1 MWIIQD
7 PNLLELNIFIEISS
21 PLTSSLMGGESLS
34 IEETNKL
41 RKQLGLKLLPV
52 EASRSNVSTKDSIS
66 VEQTNKLRASIGL
79 KPVTESKPES
89 ETENYEEYKREQ
101 EKQLKEKE
109 IAQRLERLKSK
120 ASNDK
125 LRKQGTL
132 PDSEDSAN
140 WLENLGKA
148 ETETPVQNSKAHS
161 ADYTEN
167 DLKGTKVAHDL
178 KDIVDVGEDIVL
190 TLKDGSVLDDE
201 DELEANVL
209 VKKKQLEEN
218 LRNKLGEEKYDELDH
233 GPGLTDGSFRLGDA
247 VPPENERQKHQ
258 VRPNMKL
265 IHFSDDELEGEV
277 KIGSDYKKP
286 VKMKKLKKKAQNKRK
301 KLDEDEDINT
311 FKVIKLDILD
321 EYNEE
326 DEYSKQLAA
335 SKVNRKPIRDT
346 AELLAEKIEQN
357 KVETIPLTVSTM
369 FVDETDEF
377 LTSLKGAV
385 ERETKGKKDE
395 EKTEEVKA
403 EKPVFRKRKGIR
415 SQRKEA
421 QETDEPSSENQRV
434 DIDEKDDIKEEI
446 VDEIENSEEADQIF
460 KTEPENGLVYTKE
473 TNPISATPTQLNS
486 SESLGSGLGATL
498 KYLKVKPSIDAQKA
512 EWQNKQLLK
521 ERERQLAVIERQIN
535 ERLREQALYGGSG
548 TQLEYANLSKK
559 EKERLSQLEKQRDQL
574 LKDTFQ
580 EEKLK
585 NYNPKV
591 NLVYTDEKGNKLS
604 TKDAFKYMSHKFH
617 GTFKKNNK

>member
-1 MWIIQD
+1 
-7 PNLLELNIFIEISS
+7 
-21 PLTSSLMGGESLS
+21 MGGESLS

-41 RKQLGLKLLPV
+41 RKQLGLALLPV
-52 EASRSNVSTKDSIS
+52 EPSVSNVSTKDSIS
-66 VEQTNKLRASIGL
+66 VEETNKLRTSIGL
-79 KPVTESKPES
+79 KPIPES
-89 ETENYEEYKREQ
+89 TPDSETKNYEEYKREQ

-109 IAQRLERLKSK
+109 IAQRLERLRSK

-132 PDSEDSAN
+132 LDSEDSAN

-148 ETETPVQNSKAHS
+148 ETDTPVESSEAHS
-161 ADYTEN
+161 ADYTEH

-178 KDIVDVGEDIVL
+178 KDIVDVGQDIVL

-218 LRNKLGEEKYDELDH
+218 IRNKLGEEKYDELDH
-233 GPGLTDGSFRLGDA
+233 GPGLTGGSFRLGDA
-247 VPPENERQKHQ
+247 VPTEGERQKHQ

-265 IHFSDDELEGEV
+265 VQFSDDEFEGEV

-286 VKMKKLKKKAQNKRK
+286 VKMKKLKKKTQNKRK
-301 KLDEDEDINT
+301 KLDDDENINA
-311 FKVIKLDILD
+311 FKVIKLDISD

-326 DEYSKQLAA
+326 DEYSKQLSAA
-335 SKVNRKPIRDT
+335 KVNRKPTRDI
-346 AELLAEKIEQN
+346 AEFLAEKVEQN

-377 LTSLKGAV
+377 LTSLKDAV
-385 ERETKGKKDE
+385 ERDTEEKKDE
-395 EKTEEVKA
+395 ENKIEEVKV
-403 EKPVFRKRKGIR
+403 EKPVFRKRKGIS
-415 SQRKEA
+415 SQRKET
-421 QETDEPSSENQRV
+421 QETDEPVPENQPV
-434 DIDEKDDIKEEI
+434 DTVEKDETKEKI
-446 VDEIENSEEADQIF
+446 IHEIEDKKVADQIS
-460 KTEPENGLVYTKE
+460 TAEPENGQETTKE
-473 TNPISATPTQLNS
+473 TNPIAATPTQLNS
-486 SESLGSGLGATL
+486 SESLGAGLGATL

-512 EWQNKQLLK
+512 ELQNKQLLK

-548 TQLEYANLSKK
+548 TQLEYTNLSKK
-559 EKERLSQLEKQRDQL
+559 EKERLSQLEKEREQL

-585 NYNPKV
+585 IYNPKV